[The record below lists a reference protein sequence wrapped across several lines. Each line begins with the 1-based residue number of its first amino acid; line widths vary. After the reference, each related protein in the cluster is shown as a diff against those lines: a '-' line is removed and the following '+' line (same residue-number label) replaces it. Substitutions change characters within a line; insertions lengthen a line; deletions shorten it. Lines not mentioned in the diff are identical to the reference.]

1 MNPEKTVKIA
11 VIGCGARAHVVV
23 NHLLREGNGRI
34 EIGSL
39 HDPDREMMTEK
50 ARLWNAGSVLC
61 CNSYQEAIA
70 APGIEWV
77 MVCSPNCAHKE
88 HILAAFAAGKHVFA
102 EKPLATAMEEC
113 RTIHAAHQQSG
124 RLFATGF
131 VLRYAPLY
139 LKVRELLNSG
149 RFGYIVAIDAS
160 ESIRPEHGGLIM
172 AGWRRH
178 RSVSGPHLLEKCC
191 HDLDLLNWFAGA
203 LPVRAAAF
211 GGRNFFI
218 SANAK
223 ISRKYGDLTFQKWS
237 RFDPHTIGSPFT
249 DDTDLMDNTVSI
261 LEFGNQVRA
270 AFFVTMSN
278 AIPERRMFFSC
289 SEGTLKVDLYTGEIQ
304 YRTLGDEGRTT
315 LNIPGDGHGG
325 GDAVIAAALAES
337 MLNHTAPQCGG
348 DEGLRSTVVALALDE
363 AARSGVIYDL
373 KPVWKSLNVDPTK
386 N

>member
-1 MNPEKTVKIA
+1 
-11 VIGCGARAHVVV
+11 
-23 NHLLREGNGRI
+23 
-34 EIGSL
+34 
-39 HDPDREMMTEK
+39 
-50 ARLWNAGSVLC
+50 
-61 CNSYQEAIA
+61 
-70 APGIEWV
+70 
-77 MVCSPNCAHKE
+77 
-88 HILAAFAAGKHVFA
+88 
-102 EKPLATAMEEC
+102 
-113 RTIHAAHQQSG
+113 
-124 RLFATGF
+124 
-131 VLRYAPLY
+131 
-139 LKVRELLNSG
+139 
-149 RFGYIVAIDAS
+149 
-160 ESIRPEHGGLIM
+160 
-172 AGWRRH
+172 
-178 RSVSGPHLLEKCC
+178 
-191 HDLDLLNWFAGA
+191 
-203 LPVRAAAF
+203 
-211 GGRNFFI
+211 
-218 SANAK
+218 
-223 ISRKYGDLTFQKWS
+223 
-237 RFDPHTIGSPFT
+237 
-249 DDTDLMDNTVSI
+249 MDNTVSI

>member
-34 EIGSL
+34 KVASL
-39 HDPDREMMTEK
+39 YDPDREMMAEK
-50 ARLWNAGSVLC
+50 ARLWDAAGALQCGSH
-61 CNSYQEAIA
+61 QEAIA

-218 SANAK
+218 PANAK

-249 DDTDLMDNTVSI
+249 DDTDLMDNTVFLLQRRYS
-261 LEFGNQVRA
+261 ESGFVHRGNSVQDAWRRRPYHPQYSRRRARRRRCGDRSRSGGIHVEPYRSAVR
-270 AFFVTMSN
+270 
-278 AIPERRMFFSC
+278 RR
-289 SEGTLKVDLYTGEIQ
+289 
-304 YRTLGDEGRTT
+304 RR
-315 LNIPGDGHGG
+315 
-325 GDAVIAAALAES
+325 
-337 MLNHTAPQCGG
+337 APQHGRRAGAGRGG
-348 DEGLRSTVVALALDE
+348 TVRRHLRSEAGLEIAECRPDE
-363 AARSGVIYDL
+363 KLTDGSAFNRPAEISSQ
-373 KPVWKSLNVDPTK
+373 P
-386 N
+386 